1 MSSSLFNGPSILAGL
16 KFKNLGLSIQVGT
29 FAHADNIR
37 ITTTNPDDTA
47 EKVKTVA
54 SFADRNGLN
63 SFLGGMPPGP
73 PEQALH
79 YAAL

>member
-1 MSSSLFNGPSILAGL
+1 MDPLLAGL
-16 KFKNLGLSIQVGT
+16 KSKNLGLSIQVGT

-63 SFLGGMPPGP
+63 SFLGGMPPRATRAGT
-73 PEQALH
+73 LLRCTIN
-79 YAAL
+79 YR